1 MNVLKKESETS
12 KVSQMRFSNLGNRN
26 NKNEENEQSLR
37 ETWDTI
43 KQTNIRI
50 IEIAGEERKK
60 QKEYEHKYN

>member
-12 KVSQMRFSNLGNRN
+12 KVSQMRLSNLGNRN
-26 NKNEENEQSLR
+26 NKNEKNEQSLR

-50 IEIAGEERKK
+50 IEIAGEKREKEAERM
-60 QKEYEHKYN
+60 